1 VDLVKDLIKAFE
13 EAEISKMKIEMND
26 LKLEMEKEGTN
37 QPVLVQAPVSPAPVA
52 SAPAAPAPTPAQ
64 SSAGT
69 PDLITGT
76 EVKSPLVGTFYRAPS
91 PDAQPFVQEGDT
103 VKEGQTLCIIEAMK
117 VMNEIKAPCNGKVA
131 RIVPDSGDMVEF
143 DQMIMIIE
151 E

>member
-1 VDLVKDLIKAFE
+1 MDLVKDLIKAFE

-52 SAPAAPAPTPAQ
+52 SAPAAPALAQ
-64 SSAGT
+64 VEAGS

-91 PDAQPFVQEGDT
+91 PDAQPFVQEGDS

-131 RIVPDSGDMVEF
+131 RIVPESGEMVEF

>member
-1 VDLVKDLIKAFE
+1 MDLVKDLIKAFE

-52 SAPAAPAPTPAQ
+52 SAPAAPAPAQ
-64 SSAGT
+64 VEAGS

-91 PDAQPFVQEGDT
+91 PDAQPFVQEGDS

-131 RIVPDSGDMVEF
+131 RIVPESGDMVEF